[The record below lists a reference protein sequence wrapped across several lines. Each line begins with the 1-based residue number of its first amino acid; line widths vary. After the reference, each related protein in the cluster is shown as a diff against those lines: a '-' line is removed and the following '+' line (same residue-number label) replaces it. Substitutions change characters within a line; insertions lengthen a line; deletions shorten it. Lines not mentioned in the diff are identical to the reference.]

1 MDLDLGPQI
10 ARFRAGLRDW
20 IAAEAPD
27 GLAELADWNM
37 AVTAG
42 GYRREQLAVA
52 AAHPAYAQWERKLA
66 AARLICPQW
75 PEEYGGQGMDAV
87 RLAVLNEE
95 FHRAGLP
102 RVHRGMGESLVGPSV
117 IVHGT
122 PEQRAR
128 FLPRIISGTDVY
140 CQGFSEPGHGSDLA
154 GVQTRGVV
162 DGDEIVVTGQKVW
175 TSGARAA
182 NRMFVLC
189 RTDPDAEK
197 HAGLSYVLIDFT
209 APGVQYRP
217 IRQMS
222 GAAEFAEDFLDGVRA
237 PLFNVIGGL
246 NNGWRVAMTTLGYER
261 GGSAT
266 VLHLAY
272 EREFWELAETA
283 RKRGSTADPVTRQQL
298 AWAYTQVQ
306 IMRFSGLRTLAGMAE
321 GRQPGPEASVNKLFW
336 SEYHKKLGEIAL
348 AIEGTDGLIRPEGD
362 GYRTTGWQNVFLSS
376 RAGTI
381 YSGTSEIQR
390 NIVAERAL
398 GLPKEPRVRA

>member
-1 MDLDLGPQI
+1 MDLDLGPEI
-10 ARFRAGLRDW
+10 ARFRAELREW

-27 GLAELADWNM
+27 GLAELADWNI

-42 GYRREQLAVA
+42 GYRREQLAMA
-52 AAHPAYAQWERKLA
+52 AAHPAYAEWERRLA

-154 GVQTRGVV
+154 SVETRGVI
-162 DGDEIVVTGQKVW
+162 DGDEIVITGQKVW
-175 TSGARAA
+175 TSGASRATM
-182 NRMFVLC
+182 MFLLC
-189 RTDPDAEK
+189 RTDVAAEK
-197 HAGLSYVLIDFT
+197 HAGLSYVLIPFT
-209 APGVQYRP
+209 GPGVEYRP

-222 GAAEFAEDFLDGVRA
+222 GASEFCEDFLDGVRA

-246 NNGWRVAMTTLGYER
+246 NNGWRVAMTTLGHER
-261 GGSAT
+261 GGQAT
-266 VLHLAY
+266 TAHLGY
-272 EREFWELAETA
+272 EREFWELVDTA
-283 RKRGSTADPVTRQQL
+283 RKYGKTADPLVRQQL
-298 AWAYTQVQ
+298 AAAFTSVQ
-306 IMRFSGLRTLAGMAE
+306 LMRFSGLRTLAEVAQ
-321 GRQPGPEASVNKLFW
+321 GRPPGPEASVAKLFW
-336 SEYHKKLGEIAL
+336 SEYHKRLGELAVSIVGADAL
-348 AIEGTDGLIRPEGD
+348 LRPEGD
-362 GYRTTGWQNVFLSS
+362 CYPTTAWQNVFLSS

-390 NIVAERAL
+390 NIIGERGL
-398 GLPKEPRVRA
+398 GLPKEPKVAG

>member
-1 MDLDLGPQI
+1 MDLDLGPEI
-10 ARFRAGLRDW
+10 ARFRAELREW

-27 GLAELADWNM
+27 GLAELADWNI

-42 GYRREQLAVA
+42 GYRREQLAMA
-52 AAHPAYAQWERKLA
+52 AAHPAYAEWEHKLA

-102 RVHRGMGESLVGPSV
+102 RVRRGMGESLVGPSV

-140 CQGFSEPGHGSDLA
+140 CQGFSESGHGSDLA
-154 GVQTRGVV
+154 SVQTRGVI
-162 DGDEIVVTGQKVW
+162 DGDEIVITGQKVW
-175 TSGARAA
+175 TSGASRATM
-182 NRMFVLC
+182 MFLLC
-189 RTDPDAEK
+189 RTDVAAEK
-197 HAGLSYVLIDFT
+197 HAGLSYVLIPFT
-209 APGVQYRP
+209 GPGVEYRP

-222 GAAEFAEDFLDGVRA
+222 GASEFCEDFLDGVRA

-246 NNGWRVAMTTLGYER
+246 NNGWRVAMTTLGHER
-261 GGSAT
+261 GGQAT
-266 VLHLAY
+266 TAHLGY
-272 EREFWELAETA
+272 EREFWELVDTA
-283 RKRGSTADPVTRQQL
+283 RKYGKTADPLVRQQL
-298 AWAYTQVQ
+298 AAAFTGVQ
-306 IMRFSGLRTLAGMAE
+306 LMRFSGLRTLAEVAQ
-321 GRQPGPEASVNKLFW
+321 GRPPGPEASVAKLFW
-336 SEYHKKLGEIAL
+336 SEYHKRLGEL
-348 AIEGTDGLIRPEGD
+348 AISIVGADALLRPEGD
-362 GYRTTGWQNVFLSS
+362 GYPTTDWQNVFLSS

-390 NIVAERAL
+390 NIIGERGL
-398 GLPKEPRVRA
+398 GLPKEPKVAG